1 LIVIDSSAIVA
12 LLLMEADAERV
23 GQALGHANRRLLPS
37 PAFLETSM
45 VMFGRNGLRGHEQ
58 LEEII
63 PFTHSHARA
72 AADGF
77 LRFGKGRHPAGLNFG
92 DCMSYAVAKVEGRP
106 LLYVGADFGATDVV
120 GVLE

>member
-1 LIVIDSSAIVA
+1 
-12 LLLMEADAERV
+12 MEADAERV

-58 LEEII
+58 LETLIKDAQLEII